1 MNRYAKIDP
10 EQVAEARRR
19 SDAGQLGEVYEAF
32 NLIKQDNAFP
42 DDWWWAS
49 TAAAAY
55 RAGRLSMWRDM
66 ARLKARDPKTPAA
79 SYRRALHHLTDQ
91 IKDADRLKR
100 LYDLAQYLWREGGN
114 EDGKTIRK

>member
-10 EQVAEARRR
+10 EQVVKARRH
-19 SDAGQLGEVYEAF
+19 SSMEQFGSACEAF
-32 NLIKQDNAFP
+32 NLIKQDDAFP

-66 ARLKARDPKTPAA
+66 ARLKARDPRTPAA

-91 IKDADRLKR
+91 IKGADRLKR
-100 LYDLAQYLWREGGN
+100 LYDLAQYLWREGGD
-114 EDGKTIRK
+114 EYGKTIRK